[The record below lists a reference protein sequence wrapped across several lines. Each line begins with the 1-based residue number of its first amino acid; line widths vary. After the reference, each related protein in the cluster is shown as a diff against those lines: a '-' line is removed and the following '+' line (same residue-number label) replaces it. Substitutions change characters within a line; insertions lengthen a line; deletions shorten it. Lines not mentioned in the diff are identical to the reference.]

1 MTDNSTPVKNSSGG
15 RRTPVP
21 QLSQSTL
28 NSSQGLYLL
37 HFFFV
42 FQNVFCTLYKNSRTK
57 KRRKGM
63 IMAGFW

>member
-37 HFFFV
+37 HFFLFFKMFFV
-42 FQNVFCTLYKNSRTK
+42 LCIRIRELKNDVK
-57 KRRKGM
+57 E
-63 IMAGFW
+63 